1 MSEEKIR
8 EAIRTKIHEH
18 LGLDA
23 ASTPLD
29 QQSTP
34 KPFKLSGTA
43 QDSKLDR
50 EMPSST
56 QANPFIIGT
65 LESDQ
70 PSSHTEPEAAVHTGE
85 SSKQQQKSGSSSL
98 KDILNTKATQN
109 QAATTKEGT
118 EDQESILKE
127 AIQEDQRSA
136 DKLKKYLINRKG
148 VSKK

>member
-34 KPFKLSGTA
+34 KPFKLTGTA

-85 SSKQQQKSGSSSL
+85 SKQQQKSGSSSL

-109 QAATTKEGT
+109 QTTPKEGT

>member
-1 MSEEKIR
+1 MVNRIDLELEGIQKEKEFIMSEEKIR

-34 KPFKLSGTA
+34 KPFKLTGTA

-65 LESDQ
+65 LESD
-70 PSSHTEPEAAVHTGE
+70 
-85 SSKQQQKSGSSSL
+85 
-98 KDILNTKATQN
+98 
-109 QAATTKEGT
+109 
-118 EDQESILKE
+118 
-127 AIQEDQRSA
+127 
-136 DKLKKYLINRKG
+136 
-148 VSKK
+148 

>member
-1 MSEEKIR
+1 MEKLESAVTEFNELQLSLFLKSIIGFAVRNKQRYERSKFEGVVNRIDLELEGIQKEKEFIMSEEKIR

-56 QANPFIIGT
+56 QANSFIIGT
-65 LESDQ
+65 LESEE

-85 SSKQQQKSGSSSL
+85 SSKQ
-98 KDILNTKATQN
+98 
-109 QAATTKEGT
+109 
-118 EDQESILKE
+118 
-127 AIQEDQRSA
+127 
-136 DKLKKYLINRKG
+136 
-148 VSKK
+148 